1 MKALISRPVALTV
14 AGSDS
19 GGGAGIQADL
29 NTFRAFDVF
38 GTCAVTCIT
47 AQNPDRITAAQPA
60 RPEIVADQMEC
71 VFSAFRVGGAKTGML
86 YDAQIVETVAWVFR
100 KHAFR
105 SLVVDPVM
113 VATSGSRL
121 LKKEALAVLKAKLL
135 PQAAVVTPN
144 LAETEILL
152 KHRIL
157 TLPELRESAR
167 ALADHL
173 GVPVLVK
180 GGHRPQSR
188 LVVDVLFDGNSLYE
202 FSAPMV
208 RGIKTHG
215 TGCALSAA
223 IAANLALG
231 HDLVESIVR
240 AKKFVTNA
248 IRHAITIGNHH
259 VLSL

>member
-1 MKALISRPVALTV
+1 MKVVISRPVALTV

-29 NTFRAFDVF
+29 NTFRAFNVF

-47 AQNPDRITAAQPA
+47 AQNPDRITAVQPA

-71 VFSAFRVGGAKTGML
+71 VFSAFRVGGATGML
-86 YDAQIVETVAWVFR
+86 YDAEIVETVASVFR

-113 VATSGSRL
+113 VATSGGRL

-144 LAETEILL
+144 LAEAEILW
-152 KHRIL
+152 KRRIL
-157 TLPELRESAR
+157 TLPEMREAAR
-167 ALADHL
+167 ALSGLL
-173 GVPVLVK
+173 GVAVLVK
-180 GGHRPQSR
+180 GGHRPRSR
-188 LVVDVLFDGNSLYE
+188 LVVDVLFDGNNLYE
-202 FSAPMV
+202 FSAPIIRNV
-208 RGIKTHG
+208 KTHG

-231 HDLVESIVR
+231 HDLVGSIRR
-240 AKKFVTNA
+240 AKKFVMKAIRNA
-248 IRHAITIGNHH
+248 IPMGNYL